1 MQYKIPQDVQR
12 EDKIIGP
19 FSLKQFLY
27 LLTGAMVGYM
37 CFSIIG
43 KIAGSTGIGGMAGL
57 ITFAGIS
64 AFAVIEVQGKP
75 LPEFISAFI
84 VFMLRPRNRI
94 WQKDIYIPDI
104 AVIPSKKKEETSIP
118 KDPSQIRTELEKL
131 SHVLDTRGWG
141 ELAKEEERENVS
153 TLYEKVEGI
162 TVQEEDK
169 TLTQKI
175 AEGKKLEELETSLEK
190 TIQEKKEK
198 IKTRKILKVSTV
210 TQGYI
215 KKEPATEITHNTQTP
230 APPTVR
236 EEERIKE
243 ELAKKAKEVE
253 ALAIQQKEEE
263 LKKVKE
269 QAKQKQ
275 EEIKKVTQ
283 NQQIQQKQKISKAQE
298 IKEKPSLE
306 KQKDEIATMKA
317 VEIKQEEEPKTIEN
331 IRQRIDSLLE
341 QQKAEREEEL
351 NKLRGTVSDIE
362 KIIEDPEKKTNPAK
376 RTAPAIAS
384 IVWPDTA
391 KNKKFFYVDEYQI
404 GLEDRVTTP
413 RVEKPTTNIKVKED
427 ELEDVLENTKKT
439 ETIEKDLEE
448 IEKAIIKEKTKKKP
462 TLIKGIGS
470 FTEIQPEED

>member
-141 ELAKEEERENVS
+141 ELAEEEERENVS

-190 TIQEKKEK
+190 TIQE
-198 IKTRKILKVSTV
+198 
-210 TQGYI
+210 

-341 QQKAEREEEL
+341 QQKAEREEKL
-351 NKLRGTVSDIE
+351 NKLKGTVSDIK